1 MWARLIVIRSDAP
14 CWSWCKCFIFQERS
28 VMVLNVMQEM
38 RSTVSAAERAYMAE
52 VKDMENYADRVQV
65 C

>member
-1 MWARLIVIRSDAP
+1 
-14 CWSWCKCFIFQERS
+14 
-28 VMVLNVMQEM
+28 MVLNVMQEM

-52 VKDMENYADRVQV
+52 IKDMENYADRVQV